1 MARDTN
7 IVLSNEDQSLGKIEM
22 SPRVLEIIAGIA
34 ASEIKG
40 VVKMHGSFS
49 NGVGQLL
56 GHHSSERK
64 GVKLFSADDAI
75 TIDVDV
81 YVAYGV
87 SVPKIAAEIQD
98 KVKQQLQLMTNLK
111 PREVNVHV
119 QGIIPVEKENKVD
132 QNDIFGLHAN
142 EEENEED

>member
-1 MARDTN
+1 MAKDTN

-22 SPRVLEIIAGIA
+22 APRVLEIIAGIA

-40 VVKMHGSFS
+40 VVKMHGSIS
-49 NGVGQLL
+49 NGVSRFL
-56 GHHSSERK
+56 GHSSERK
-64 GVKLFSADDAI
+64 GIKLSNADDAI

-81 YVAYGV
+81 YLAYGV

-98 KVKQQLQLMTNLK
+98 KVKQQIQLMTNLK
-111 PREVNVHV
+111 PREVNVHI
-119 QGIIPVEKENKVD
+119 QGIIPAEKENQVD